1 MTPEQLEQVDQ
12 AAAQAASEPLR
23 EEITELLSEAVET
36 LRKARALAASSDL
49 YATRHFG
56 WDIQNVIPDVQ
67 GLLDAMR
74 DSGGGDQ

>member
-1 MTPEQLEQVDQ
+1 MKPI
-12 AAAQAASEPLR
+12 
-23 EEITELLSEAVET
+23 EEKVTELLSEAVET

-49 YATRHFG
+49 YATRRFG

-74 DSGGGDQ
+74 DSGGGDK